1 MIPAFFTN
9 TAIVLLVMGL
19 AVPRAAEAQKAAQAV
34 PTVGVLAPQS
44 MENNPPYK
52 AFPER
57 LRELGYRD
65 GQTVR
70 ILLRS
75 AESKLDRL
83 PALAAELVAA
93 RPDVIVAINT
103 PGAHAAIQ
111 ATKRIPIVM
120 VAVGDPVGS
129 GFVVNL
135 ARPGGNVTGISNMI
149 AELAPKRLAI
159 LKETVP
165 AAKRIAVLF
174 NPDDPITAPQLRD
187 AERVAPGLKIEIR
200 SFPVKAAANLP
211 DTFKQMLAWRADA
224 ALWLLGQQHSFQK
237 GSIELAALHRL
248 PLMVGFSQNVEAG
261 GLMSYTSDSLEIYGQ
276 AATYVDRILK
286 GAKPGDLPVEQPTKF
301 ELSVNLRTAKSLG
314 LSLPPSVLLQAV
326 HVFK

>member
-1 MIPAFFTN
+1 MKPTFARLVTL
-9 TAIVLLVMGL
+9 VLAMAL
-19 AVPRAAEAQKAAQAV
+19 AAPRAVEAQKEGQRV

-44 MENNPPYK
+44 LENNPPYK

-57 LRELGYRD
+57 LRQLGYRD
-65 GQTVR
+65 GKTIR

-75 AESKLDRL
+75 ADSKLDRL
-83 PALAAELVAA
+83 PMLAAELVAA
-93 RPDVIVAINT
+93 KPDVILAINT

-111 ATKRIPIVM
+111 ATTQIPIVM

-187 AERVAPGLKIEIR
+187 AERVAPSLKVEIR
-200 SFPVKAAANLP
+200 PFPVRAAASLP

-248 PLMVGFSQNVEAG
+248 PLMVGFPQNVEAG
-261 GLMSYTSDSLEIYGQ
+261 GLMSYTTDSLEVYGQ

-286 GAKPGDLPVEQPTKF
+286 GTSPGDLPVAQPTKF
-301 ELSVNLRTAKSLG
+301 EFSVNLRTAKALG
-314 LSLPPSVLLQAV
+314 LPIPSSVLLQAV
-326 HVFK
+326 HVVK